1 MVAAAEQHGADAFGF
16 RAHRLIGERAFENCT
31 NLNAVYLSEATALSS
46 IGRYA
51 FKGTTALGAIDL
63 SATAVTVIRTGA
75 FYGSGIATAA
85 LGNAVTIE
93 AQGFYDCENLT
104 SVTTTVAG
112 NITSVGSMAFYNCM
126 NLQDVSG
133 ISQSEDAIIA
143 EDAFSWQIL

>member
-1 MVAAAEQHGADAFGF
+1 M
-16 RAHRLIGERAFENCT
+16 
-31 NLNAVYLSEATALSS
+31 YLSEATALSS

-51 FKGTTALGAIDL
+51 FKGTTALRAIDL
-63 SATAVTVIRTGA
+63 SETAVTVIRTGA

-93 AQGFYDCENLT
+93 AQGFYDCEKLT

-112 NITSVGSMAFYNCM
+112 NIMSVGSMAFYNCM
-126 NLQDVSG
+126 NLRDVSG